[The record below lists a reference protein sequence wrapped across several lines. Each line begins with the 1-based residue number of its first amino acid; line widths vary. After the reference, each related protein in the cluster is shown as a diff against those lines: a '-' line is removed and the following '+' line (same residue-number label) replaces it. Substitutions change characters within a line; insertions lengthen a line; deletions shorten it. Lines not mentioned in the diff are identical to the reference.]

1 LFAPNFL
8 AENQIGKIGGPCMI
22 CLKDGQISK
31 NLLDRSLQKSA
42 YFFEAYLL
50 NQPNFPPV
58 VFANKDKPVVDLA

>member
-1 LFAPNFL
+1 
-8 AENQIGKIGGPCMI
+8 MI
-22 CLKDGQISK
+22 CLKAGQISK

-58 VFANKDKPVVDLA
+58 VFANKDKSVVDLA